1 MTREK
6 ILKIH
11 KKDDL
16 IVALCDLKK
25 GEEVELN
32 GQKIVLVEDIPLKHK
47 FTCKDFKVGE
57 MAILY
62 GVVVGRVIKAIKKG
76 ALITVSNLKHDRE
89 KYQESEGKFV
99 WEKPDI
105 SKFQE
110 KTFMGYH
117 RSDGSVG
124 TANYWLVLPLVFC
137 ENRNV
142 LVLKEAFSKIL
153 GYQAENTY
161 KSQIETLIELYKKG
175 KTIEEIEEFSLE
187 QIKSASFKREVIF
200 KNVDGIKFLT
210 HQSGC
215 GETKEDS
222 RALCSLLAGYIT
234 HPNVCGATVLSLGC
248 QHAQVNLLKEEI
260 NKKDT
265 HFNKPLYV
273 FEQQKVFSEK
283 KLIEKSIQSTFVGL
297 MKVDDQCIRKE
308 APISKLIFG
317 VECGASDGFSGI
329 SANPVIGQ
337 VVDFLTACGGSAIL
351 SEFPELCGVEQE
363 LINRCATKEVSKCFV
378 DLMELYEKRAAESG
392 SGFDMNPSPGNIKD
406 GLITDA
412 IKSAG
417 AAKKGGTGEI
427 IDVLDYSQKIEKQ
440 GLNLLCTPGNDV
452 ESVTALVGSGSNL
465 VLFSTGLGTPTGNP
479 IAPVIKIST
488 TTRLFENQKDMIDFD
503 TGAIISGKESIQSLG
518 EKLLN
523 FAIKVASGELKTKAF
538 LLQQEDFIPWK
549 RGISL

>member
-1 MTREK
+1 MIARKFLE
-6 ILKIH
+6 IDQ
-11 KKDDL
+11 KDDL
-16 IVALCDLKK
+16 MVALCDLKK
-25 GEEVELN
+25 GEEIKLKRQN
-32 GQKIVLVEDIPLKHK
+32 FFLVEDIPLKHK

-57 MAILY
+57 VATLY
-62 GVVVGRVIKAIKKG
+62 GVVVGRAIKAIKKG

-89 KYQESEGKFV
+89 AYQANESKFV
-99 WEKPDI
+99 WEKPDV
-105 SKFQE
+105 SKFQDR
-110 KTFMGYH
+110 TFMGYH
-117 RSDGSVG
+117 RSNGFVG

-142 LVLKEAFSKIL
+142 LVLKEAFSKVL
-153 GYQAENTY
+153 GYQRENIY
-161 KSQIETLIELYKKG
+161 KNQIETLINLYKKG
-175 KTIEEIEEFSLE
+175 KTTEEIEKFSLE
-187 QIKSASFKREVIF
+187 EIKSVFFKKDIVF
-200 KNVDGIKFLT
+200 KNIDGIKFLT

-215 GETKEDS
+215 GETQGDS

-234 HPNVCGATVLSLGC
+234 HPNICGATVMSLGC
-248 QHAQVNLLKEEI
+248 QHAQVSLLKEEI
-260 NKKDT
+260 NKKDS
-265 HFNKPLYV
+265 HFNKPLYI
-273 FEQQKVFSEK
+273 FEQQKIFSEK
-283 KLIEKSIQSTFVGL
+283 KLIEKAIQSTFVGL
-297 MKVDDQCIRKE
+297 MKADECIREE
-308 APISKLIFG
+308 ASINKLIFG

-337 VVDFLTACGGSAIL
+337 VVDLLTACGGSAIL

-363 LINRCATKEVSKCFV
+363 LINRCATKEVSKRFV
-378 DLMELYEKRAAESG
+378 DLMEIYEKRAVESG

-417 AAKKGGTGEI
+417 AAKKGGTGRI
-427 IDVLDYSQKIEKQ
+427 IDVLDYSEKLQKQ

-488 TTRLFENQKDMIDFD
+488 TTHLFENQKDMIDFD
-503 TGAIISGKESIQSLG
+503 TGEIISGKESIQSLG
-518 EKLLN
+518 EKLLD